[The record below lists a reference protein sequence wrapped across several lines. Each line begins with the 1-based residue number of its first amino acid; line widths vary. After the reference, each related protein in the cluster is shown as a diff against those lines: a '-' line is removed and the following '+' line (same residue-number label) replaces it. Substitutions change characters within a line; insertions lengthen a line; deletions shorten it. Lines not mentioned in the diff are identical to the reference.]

1 MRILIAED
9 DATSR
14 IVLQRVLAKW
24 GYDVVVTTDGNEAWE
39 AFQNARPDMAILD
52 WMMPEMAG
60 VDVCRRIRA
69 HEGAG
74 YVYVVLLTAKVQKQD
89 IVEGLEAGADDYL
102 AKPFD
107 HAELRSRIRVG
118 ERVVELERALA
129 AKVSILEKALADVK
143 RLSGLIPICMHC
155 KKIRDDKDYW
165 HSVEGYIAEHSE
177 ATFSHGLCP
186 ECLEKYYPEPS
197 DD

>member
-14 IVLQRVLAKW
+14 IVLERMLAKW

-39 AFQNARPDMAILD
+39 AFQKELPDIAILD
-52 WMMPEMAG
+52 RMMPGRDG
-60 VDVCRRIRA
+60 VELCRRMRES
-69 HEGAG
+69 EGSR
-74 YVYVVLLTAKVQKQD
+74 YVYVILLTAKVQKED

-107 HAELRSRIRVG
+107 DAELRSRIRVG

-129 AKVSILEKALADVK
+129 AKVSSLENALAEVK
-143 RLSGLIPICMHC
+143 QLSGLIPICMHC
-155 KKIRDDKDYW
+155 KNIRDDKDYW
-165 HSVEGYIAEHSE
+165 HSVEGYMAQHSD

-186 ECLEKYYPEPS
+186 ECLQKYYPDPS
-197 DD
+197 DN